1 MTENEFIAPIQVQ
14 NLRLPGCSF
23 RIADKPAQNMDQRLG
38 LDIEVKKLE
47 VDGVEGGVDMD
58 LSVSTSLVDS
68 ESDDEEKMSADLV
81 VSISVR
87 AALPQ
92 ELSEAEAKEYLL
104 SNAVSMAYAH
114 AKSCLMT
121 ITGLSPMGAVVLPSI
136 FPYAIA
142 HDYLSK
148 EVSAD

>member
-1 MTENEFIAPIQVQ
+1 
-14 NLRLPGCSF
+14 
-23 RIADKPAQNMDQRLG
+23 
-38 LDIEVKKLE
+38 
-47 VDGVEGGVDMD
+47 MD
-58 LSVSTSLVDS
+58 LGVSKSLADS
-68 ESDDEEKMSADLV
+68 ENADEEKMSAGLV
-81 VSISVR
+81 VFISIC
-87 AALPQ
+87 ATLPQ

-148 EVSAD
+148 DASAD